1 MYLEKTEGDRK
12 MKTNRLICS
21 SSLFLLV
28 LLSGCSSSLPIQ
40 EIPVTANVVQE
51 LQSFDSAMNEAVGDQ
66 VNVLSPHNFKEAEV
80 SLVDAKKGLDKQREA
95 KYTLNKI
102 ATGRAY
108 LKRAKEVASVSH
120 ANMEEV
126 ITARQ
131 KAIANG
137 APGFFKSDFRKADS
151 ELKEVTADVEVN
163 DLKSISK
170 QRSTLLATYLDLE
183 LRAIKQAN
191 LGNAKTK
198 IRQALKLGAEK
209 MAPQTLA
216 IAEKN
221 FIDTDAYITANRHEI
236 DQIRARSAAVNQ
248 SADHLLTITQASI
261 DTKKVSPEE
270 LALQMDK
277 KQRLVSEKQ
286 KDLVAEQEVTQALSE
301 ENKKL
306 QDLALEKQNELE
318 TEQQMAAS
326 LAAKSA
332 VLEEQIAAKEKD
344 LIIEQSV
351 TESLS
356 ATNRALAEEK
366 VFNEKFEK
374 AGQEF
379 TKDEAQVHREGN
391 TLTIRLHG
399 LSFPSAKAT
408 LEKSNFP
415 LLSKVQKVIKEFGD
429 SSVVIEGHTDSTG
442 EKMANAKVS
451 EDRAQAVREYFISNG
466 ILPEDKI
473 KAVGLGNQKP
483 LATNKTVA
491 GRAQNRRVDVV
502 IKVEGNKKL

>member
-1 MYLEKTEGDRK
+1 
-12 MKTNRLICS
+12 MKTNKLIGVC
-21 SSLFLLV
+21 LFLLLA
-28 LLSGCSSSLPIQ
+28 LLSGCSSGLPIQ
-40 EIPVTANVVQE
+40 EIPATANVVQE

-80 SLVDAKKGLDKQREA
+80 SLVDAKKGLEKQRES

-108 LKRAKEVASVSH
+108 LKRAKEVASISH
-120 ANMEEV
+120 TNMEEV

-131 KAIANG
+131 QAIAAG
-137 APGFFKSDFRKADS
+137 APGFFKSDFREADS
-151 ELKEVTADVEVN
+151 ELKEVAADVEAN
-163 DLKSISK
+163 DLKTISK
-170 QRSTLLATYLDLE
+170 QRSTLQATYLDLE
-183 LRAIKQAN
+183 LRAIKHAN
-191 LGNAKTK
+191 LVNAKTK
-198 IRQALKLGAEK
+198 IKQAVKLGAKK

-221 FIDTDAYITANRHEI
+221 YIDTDAYITANRHEI
-236 DQIRARSAAVNQ
+236 DQIRARVAAVNQ

-277 KQRLVSEKQ
+277 KQ
-286 KDLVAEQEVTQALSE
+286 
-301 ENKKL
+301 
-306 QDLALEKQNELE
+306 NELE
-318 TEQQMAAS
+318 DEHQTAAS
-326 LAAKSA
+326 LAARTA
-332 VLEEQIAAKEKD
+332 ALEEQVAAKEKD
-344 LIIEQSV
+344 LVIEQSV

-356 ATNRALAEEK
+356 AENRALAEEK

-374 AGQEF
+374 AEQEF
-379 TKDEAQVHREGN
+379 TKDEAQVYREGD

-399 LSFPSAKAT
+399 LSFPSSKAT
-408 LEKSNFP
+408 LERSNFP

-442 EKMANAKVS
+442 EKVANTKVS
-451 EDRAQAVREYFISNG
+451 QDRAQAVREYFISNG

-483 LATNKTVA
+483 LATNKTAA